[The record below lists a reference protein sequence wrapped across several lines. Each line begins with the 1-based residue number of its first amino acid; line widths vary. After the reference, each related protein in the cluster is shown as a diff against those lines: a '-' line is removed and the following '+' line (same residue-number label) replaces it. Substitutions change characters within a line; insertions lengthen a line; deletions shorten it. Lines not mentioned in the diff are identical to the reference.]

1 MSKPTLPQI
10 ALVAAPV
17 IALVAEFIE
26 PRDEP
31 ADAAAELALIAGKST
46 PYLIAD
52 LLSYVAFA
60 LFAVGV
66 IGLVGMVRERGRL
79 AARIGGTM
87 TVIGALAM
95 LSHSMVL
102 LATRD
107 IALIGDPAAMAP
119 ANEAMSDGLAATL
132 QLFML
137 LFGFDLGLTV
147 LVVALWRARLLP
159 GWLAPAGFL
168 ALVAD
173 FSPTSYNAV
182 IMYVVLIVV
191 FGVLAARSRRA
202 PLASPVP
209 QPVG

>member
-1 MSKPTLPQI
+1 MPRLPQI
-10 ALVAAPV
+10 ALVAAPTL
-17 IALVAEFIE
+17 ALISELIE

-31 ADAAAELALIAGKST
+31 ATAAAELELIAANST
-46 PYLIAD
+46 AYLLAD
-52 LLSYVAFA
+52 LLAFAAFA

-66 IGLVGMVRERGRL
+66 IGLVGTVRERGRL

-95 LSHSMVL
+95 VSHSMVL

-107 IALIGDPAAMAP
+107 IALIGDSAAMAP
-119 ANEAMSDGLAATL
+119 ANEAMSEGLAAAL

-137 LFGFDLGLTV
+137 LLGFDLGLTV
-147 LVVALWRARLLP
+147 LTIALWRARLLP
-159 GWLAPAGFL
+159 AWLAPAGLL

-182 IMYVVLIVV
+182 LMYGVLLVV
-191 FGVLAARSRRA
+191 FGMLAWRSRRETA
-202 PLASPVP
+202 VTPMAETFA
-209 QPVG
+209 